1 MSSPAHDTHAAAPEI
16 PAPAPAPLA
25 GLLVAALILLGF
37 FALLYK
43 VA

>member
-1 MSSPAHDTHAAAPEI
+1 MSSPAHDTHAAAPE
-16 PAPAPAPLA
+16 APAPAPVA